1 MKKATFGA
9 GCFWGV
15 ETAFRQVEGV
25 VDAAVGYLGGTL
37 ENPTYQDVC
46 TGTTGHA
53 EVVEVSYDPLK
64 VSYDQL
70 LDLFWKIHDPTTLNR
85 QGPDVGTQYRSAV
98 FYHDEEQKKAALA
111 SRERLRESG
120 RFRRPVV
127 TEVTPASTFYRAE
140 SIINAT
146 SKARQVVLLYLILW
160 IILLGDRF
168 GG

>member
-25 VDAAVGYLGGTL
+25 ADAAVGYLGGTL

-85 QGPDVGTQYRSAV
+85 QGPDVGTQYRSAI
-98 FYHDEEQKKAALA
+98 FYHDEDQKNVALA

-127 TEVTPASTFYRAE
+127 TEVTPTSTFYRAE
-140 SIINAT
+140 EYHQ
-146 SKARQVVLLYLILW
+146 RYLEKRGQSSCRI
-160 IILLGDRF
+160 
-168 GG
+168 